1 MQPPLLIIRPE
12 PGATATQAA
21 AATLGLVAE
30 RFPMFCAQPR
40 DWEAP
45 APDAFD
51 ALLLGSAQACRFGGA
66 ALAGYAG
73 KPAYCVGAATA
84 RAAQAV
90 GLTVAAQG
98 EGGLQA
104 MLANIPP
111 PTAGL
116 RLLRLA
122 GEAHVPLA
130 PPAGVTLTTRIAY
143 ASAPQPLPMALA
155 RLLLVEALPAF
166 ILLLHSGEAARH
178 FVAETDRLA
187 LPRRRIH
194 AITIGP
200 RVSEIAAQAG
210 DWASLATAPRPDDA
224 AMLALAAQTCQTVGM
239 SEGRA

>member
-21 AATLGLVAE
+21 AAALGLVAE
-30 RFPMFCAQPR
+30 RFPLFTAQAR

-45 APDAFD
+45 APDTFD
-51 ALLLGSAQACRFGGA
+51 ALLLGSAQACRFGGG
-66 ALAGYAG
+66 ALGDYAG
-73 KPAYCVGAATA
+73 KPAFCVGSATA

-104 MLANIPP
+104 MLESIPP
-111 PTAGL
+111 Q

-122 GEAHVPLA
+122 GEAHVPLE
-130 PPAGVTLTTRIAY
+130 PPTGLTMITRVAY
-143 ASAPQPLPMALA
+143 ASVAQPLPTALA
-155 RLLLVEALPAF
+155 RLLLVEVLPAF

-178 FVAETDRLA
+178 FIAETDRLA
-187 LPRRRIH
+187 LPRGRIH

-200 RVSEIAAQAG
+200 RVTEIAAQTG
-210 DWASLATAPRPDDA
+210 DWASLATAERPDDA
-224 AMLALAAQTCQTVGM
+224 AMLAMAAQTCQTVTMMQQARGQ
-239 SEGRA
+239 A